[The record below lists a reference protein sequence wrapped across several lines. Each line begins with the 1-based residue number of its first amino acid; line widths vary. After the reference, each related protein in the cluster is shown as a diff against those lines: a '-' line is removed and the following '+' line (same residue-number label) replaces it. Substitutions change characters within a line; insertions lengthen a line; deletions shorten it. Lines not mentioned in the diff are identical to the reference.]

1 MWGIVLKQNKK
12 RSRLFGSIKWRIF
25 LGCVLLAAIILGVL
39 WLVQICFLDTFYQSI
54 KTKQIASAA
63 QEIARHIDDEDL
75 DSRLEEL
82 AREKQVC
89 IVITDESGYILNSQ
103 EAWQNCV
110 IHRMNEILYLRAY
123 YITLENGG
131 TYLERAK
138 TVRESYPKDSI
149 WHGEP
154 KLSLSPETMLYT
166 KVAYTKDGSVRFL
179 LLNTNLTPVAAT
191 AETLRIQLV
200 WITGLMV
207 VLALILALL
216 LSHTISR
223 PIRNIN
229 ESAKELAKGKYDVHF
244 TEAGYG
250 EVTELAQTLNYA
262 AKELG
267 KVEHLQRE
275 LVANISHDLRTPL
288 TMIIGYGEVMRDL
301 PGENTPEN
309 VQVIIDEATR
319 LSTLVN
325 DVLDISKLQSGTEV
339 MHIEIFNFTDS
350 VRSQLQRYN
359 KMTDYHIAFHYNKD
373 VWVKGD
379 PLKISQVVCNL
390 VNNAINYTGED
401 KLVIIDQTEE
411 NGRMHFSVTDTGEG
425 IAPELLS
432 DIWERYYK
440 VDKNHKRA
448 RVGTGL
454 GLSIVKS
461 VLDMHPGT
469 TYGVRSELGKGSC
482 FWFEMETQYPPIS
495 EASSEKI

>member
-1 MWGIVLKQNKK
+1 M
-12 RSRLFGSIKWRIF
+12 
-25 LGCVLLAAIILGVL
+25 
-39 WLVQICFLDTFYQSI
+39 
-54 KTKQIASAA
+54 
-63 QEIARHIDDEDL
+63 
-75 DSRLEEL
+75 
-82 AREKQVC
+82 
-89 IVITDESGYILNSQ
+89 
-103 EAWQNCV
+103 
-110 IHRMNEILYLRAY
+110 
-123 YITLENGG
+123 
-131 TYLERAK
+131 
-138 TVRESYPKDSI
+138 
-149 WHGEP
+149 
-154 KLSLSPETMLYT
+154 
-166 KVAYTKDGSVRFL
+166 
-179 LLNTNLTPVAAT
+179 
-191 AETLRIQLV
+191 
-200 WITGLMV
+200 
-207 VLALILALL
+207 
-216 LSHTISR
+216 
-223 PIRNIN
+223 
-229 ESAKELAKGKYDVHF
+229 AKGKYDVHF

-482 FWFEMETQYPPIS
+482 FWFEMETQCPPIS

>member
-1 MWGIVLKQNKK
+1 
-12 RSRLFGSIKWRIF
+12 
-25 LGCVLLAAIILGVL
+25 
-39 WLVQICFLDTFYQSI
+39 
-54 KTKQIASAA
+54 
-63 QEIARHIDDEDL
+63 
-75 DSRLEEL
+75 
-82 AREKQVC
+82 
-89 IVITDESGYILNSQ
+89 
-103 EAWQNCV
+103 
-110 IHRMNEILYLRAY
+110 
-123 YITLENGG
+123 
-131 TYLERAK
+131 
-138 TVRESYPKDSI
+138 
-149 WHGEP
+149 
-154 KLSLSPETMLYT
+154 
-166 KVAYTKDGSVRFL
+166 
-179 LLNTNLTPVAAT
+179 
-191 AETLRIQLV
+191 
-200 WITGLMV
+200 
-207 VLALILALL
+207 
-216 LSHTISR
+216 
-223 PIRNIN
+223 
-229 ESAKELAKGKYDVHF
+229 
-244 TEAGYG
+244 
-250 EVTELAQTLNYA
+250 
-262 AKELG
+262 
-267 KVEHLQRE
+267 
-275 LVANISHDLRTPL
+275 
-288 TMIIGYGEVMRDL
+288 
-301 PGENTPEN
+301 
-309 VQVIIDEATR
+309 
-319 LSTLVN
+319 
-325 DVLDISKLQSGTEV
+325 